1 MAQQNIYDNGA
12 FFEGYQKL
20 RQREANANNLFE
32 IPERFALL
40 PDLTGLRIL
49 DLGCGTGEHE
59 KDYIN
64 MGAKEVVGIDISDNM
79 LEVARTKNNDSR
91 ITYIK
96 MPMEDL
102 GKLEGEFD
110 LVVSALAIHYIE
122 DFEDVVRNV
131 NRLLV
136 MNGEFIF
143 SQEHPVNTCN
153 SGKERWTKDENGVK
167 IHANLTN
174 YAVEGE
180 RDTVWFVDN
189 VKIYHRKI
197 STVIN
202 SLVDAGFAIEKLAE
216 PVPSEEI
223 LEKYPEYYDLKHKP
237 DFLLVKARKTN
248 NI

>member
-1 MAQQNIYDNGA
+1 
-12 FFEGYQKL
+12 
-20 RQREANANNLFE
+20 
-32 IPERFALL
+32 
-40 PDLTGLRIL
+40 
-49 DLGCGTGEHE
+49 
-59 KDYIN
+59 
-64 MGAKEVVGIDISDNM
+64 
-79 LEVARTKNNDSR
+79 
-91 ITYIK
+91 
-96 MPMEDL
+96 
-102 GKLEGEFD
+102 
-110 LVVSALAIHYIE
+110 
-122 DFEDVVRNV
+122 
-131 NRLLV
+131 

-216 PVPSEEI
+216 PAPSEEI